1 MALDREG
8 GSGNEARRSP
18 SPGHLAAKR
27 IGTDRENEVRRAPM
41 WRSDVACL
49 IVEHLIVEELQMTI
63 PVHELEAEVL
73 SLAAA
78 DRARILE
85 RLIESFER
93 DTKIGEAWIDTALR
107 REEEVISG
115 QVKMVPGREA
125 VARIRAL
132 LA

>member
-1 MALDREG
+1 
-8 GSGNEARRSP
+8 
-18 SPGHLAAKR
+18 
-27 IGTDRENEVRRAPM
+27 
-41 WRSDVACL
+41 
-49 IVEHLIVEELQMTI
+49 MTM

-85 RLIESFER
+85 RLTESFER

-115 QVKMVPGREA
+115 KVKMVHSRDA